1 MIQENNI
8 PIELRELKQWVLWK
22 LEDKNGKPTKI
33 PYTISNKK
41 ADTTN
46 SDTWESF
53 DNVVQA
59 YKSGGYSGI
68 GFVFS
73 KDDDY
78 VGIDFDHCINDK
90 GILAAEV
97 AKIVNKAKSYTE
109 VSHSGKGIHIIICGG
124 LDKAFKRKEIELYSH
139 SRYFTFTGNRIC
151 TVKNITENQKLID
164 ELLLQYAPKKNNEKK
179 KEEIQTGAELQDAEI
194 KKLLE
199 KAFCSKQDFKIE
211 ALYEGNWQDLYSSQS
226 EADQALCN
234 YLAFWLNKN
243 PSNIDKAFRESGL
256 YREKWEREDYRATTI
271 EKSIYSCEESYQEYI
286 EKVQAQHMNIW
297 AENNCYKKKAKN
309 GYTVISNFIIKPI
322 RFIECI
328 DNADMSVLECQ
339 LITDDNHVIIKQYK
353 ASDFDNT
360 QNFDKAT
367 NDFRTKFTGNVSD
380 LKNIKVMAFNEVEH
394 EIQAFSYGGVQ
405 YLNNEWY
412 YLDDKGGFNSKG
424 QKIDNIILYNESSII
439 KSSLSQIQAINKEEI
454 KELSKYLFNFN
465 SPEIAINIMGYVGA
479 IFMKEKLKRLNI
491 KFSHM
496 FNSGES
502 GAGKSETL
510 ENIIVPILNID
521 NGIMSADGCTKFVL
535 EKLMNSNNTLPVII
549 EEYKPG
555 FVDNYKLRLISGI
568 MRNSYDG
575 HESLRG
581 NEKLNIDSNK
591 LRSSIILCGESSS
604 DETAVIER
612 SLLLTFS
619 KRDSGVEERTKAY
632 EYLKRNTELLNKL
645 GRGLAETSLI
655 LSVDD
660 INNMYAKCKNH
671 IDNNIKVDRVRNT
684 GVITSMGIILLQ
696 CLYERLGLSFEKETK
711 LSNDD
716 IFNYINHN
724 LIDENLNGNSYTK
737 SIIDI
742 TLEHINDMFRK
753 INCDYDTKYARV
765 MQDDVTGK
773 NILAIQLKSV
783 YTEFYKY
790 IKEYNLPNKFLEWR
804 DFQKQLQ
811 KADYYIIHNKTVKF
825 SLGVGQGKIDKKCFK
840 LDLDILQAKEI
851 EIDNI
856 RQYAETE

>member
-8 PIELRELKQWVLWK
+8 PVELRKLKQWVLWK
-22 LEDKNGKPTKI
+22 LEYKNGKPTKI
-33 PYTISNKK
+33 PYAISGKK

-73 KDDDY
+73 KDDNY
-78 VGIDFDHCINDK
+78 VGIDFDDCINDK
-90 GILAAEV
+90 GILNADI
-97 AKIVNKAKSYTE
+97 AKIIDKAKSYAE
-109 VSHSGKGIHIIICGG
+109 ASQSGKGIHIIVRGG
-124 LDKAFKRKEIELYSH
+124 LDKAFKRKEIEVYSH
-139 SRYFTFTGNRIC
+139 SRYFTFTGKRIGK
-151 TVKNITENQKLID
+151 VESVIENQQLID
-164 ELLLQYAPKKNNEKK
+164 ELLLHYAPKKNNEKK
-179 KEEIQTGAELQDAEI
+179 KQEVKAGTELQDAEI
-194 KKLLE
+194 KKILE
-199 KAFCSKQDFKIE
+199 RAFCSKQFAKVE
-211 ALYEGNWQDLYSSQS
+211 SLYDGNWQGLYSSQS

-243 PSNIDKAFRESGL
+243 PSNIDRAFRESGL
-256 YREKWEREDYRATTI
+256 YREKWEREDYRAATI
-271 EKSIYSCEESYQEYI
+271 EKAIYSCEESYQEYI
-286 EKVQAQHMNIW
+286 ERVQAHHMNIW

-339 LITDDNHVIIKQYK
+339 LITNDNYVIIKQYK

-367 NDFRTKFTGNVSD
+367 NDFRTKFTGNASD
-380 LKNIKVMAFNEVEH
+380 LKTIKVMAFNEVEQ

-424 QKIDNIILYNESSII
+424 HRAENIILYNESSII
-439 KSSLSQIQAINKEEI
+439 KSSLSQIDAINKEELI
-454 KELSKYLFNFN
+454 ELSKYLFNFN
-465 SPEIAINIMGYVGA
+465 SLEIVINIMGYVSSL
-479 IFMKEKLKRLNI
+479 FMKEKLKRLNI

-510 ENIIVPILNID
+510 ENIIIPILNID
-521 NGIMSADGCTKFVL
+521 GGIMSADGCTKFVL
-535 EKLMNSNNTLPVII
+535 EKLMNSNNTIPVII

-555 FVDNYKLRLISGI
+555 FVDNYKLKLISGI

-604 DETAVIER
+604 DETAIIER

-619 KRDSGVEERTKAY
+619 KRDSDVEERTRAY
-632 EYLKRNTELLNKL
+632 EYLKNNAELLNKL
-645 GRGLAETSLI
+645 GRGLAETALMLSLDEVKSI
-655 LSVDD
+655 YD
-660 INNMYAKCKNH
+660 KCKNH

-696 CLYERLGLSFEKETK
+696 CLYERLGLNFEKEIK

-716 IFNYINHN
+716 IFKFINNN
-724 LIDENLNGNSYTK
+724 LIDENLDGNSYTK

-742 TLEHINDMFRK
+742 TLEYINQMFRK
-753 INCDYDTKYARV
+753 VNCDYETKYARV
-765 MQDDVTGK
+765 IKGQFIGK
-773 NILAIQLKSV
+773 NILAIQLRPV
-783 YTEFYKY
+783 YIEFRKY
-790 IKEYNLPNKFLEWR
+790 IKEYNIPDKFLEYK

-811 KADYYIIHNKTVKF
+811 KADYYISHNKTVKF
-825 SLGVGQGKIDKKCFK
+825 SLGVGGNMVDKKCFK
-840 LDLDILQAKEI
+840 LDIDIIQDKGI

-856 RQYAETE
+856 IQYAEA

>member
-1 MIQENNI
+1 M
-8 PIELRELKQWVLWK
+8 
-22 LEDKNGKPTKI
+22 
-33 PYTISNKK
+33 
-41 ADTTN
+41 
-46 SDTWESF
+46 ES
-53 DNVVQA
+53 
-59 YKSGGYSGI
+59 
-68 GFVFS
+68 
-73 KDDDY
+73 
-78 VGIDFDHCINDK
+78 
-90 GILAAEV
+90 
-97 AKIVNKAKSYTE
+97 
-109 VSHSGKGIHIIICGG
+109 
-124 LDKAFKRKEIELYSH
+124 LY
-139 SRYFTFTGNRIC
+139 N
-151 TVKNITENQKLID
+151 
-164 ELLLQYAPKKNNEKK
+164 
-179 KEEIQTGAELQDAEI
+179 
-194 KKLLE
+194 
-199 KAFCSKQDFKIE
+199 
-211 ALYEGNWQDLYSSQS
+211 GNWQGLYSSQS

-243 PSNIDKAFRESGL
+243 PNNIDKAFRESGL
-256 YREKWEREDYRATTI
+256 YREKWERQDYRVTTI
-271 EKSIYSCEESYQEYI
+271 EKAIHLCEESYQEYI
-286 EKVQAQHMNIW
+286 EKVQAQHTNIW

-309 GYTVISNFIIKPI
+309 GYTVISNFIIKPT

-339 LITDDNHVIIKQYK
+339 LITDYNHVIIKQYK

-367 NDFRTKFTGNVSD
+367 NDFRTKFTGNASD
-380 LKNIKVMAFNEVEH
+380 LKNIKVMAFNEVKQK
-394 EIQAFSYGGVQ
+394 IQAFSYGGAH

-439 KSSLSQIQAINKEEI
+439 KSSLSQIDAINKEEL

-465 SPEIAINIMGYVGA
+465 SPEIVINIMGYVSSL
-479 IFMKEKLKRLNI
+479 FMKEKLKRLNI

-555 FVDNYKLRLISGI
+555 FVDNYKLKLISGI

-581 NEKLNIDSNK
+581 NEKLNIDSNT

-604 DETAVIER
+604 DETAVVER

-632 EYLKRNTELLNKL
+632 KYLKSNTELLNKL

-655 LSVDD
+655 LSIDD
-660 INNMYAKCKNH
+660 IKNMYTKCKNH

-696 CLYERLGLSFEKETK
+696 CLYERLGLDFVKETK

-716 IFNYINHN
+716 IFKHINHN

-742 TLEHINDMFRK
+742 TLEHINQMFRK
-753 INCDYDTKYARV
+753 VNCDYETKYARIIK
-765 MQDDVTGK
+765 DPFTKK
-773 NILAIQLKSV
+773 NILAIQLRPV
-783 YTEFYKY
+783 YIEFCKY
-790 IKEYNLPNKFLEWR
+790 IKDYSLPNKFLEWG

-811 KADYYIIHNKTVKF
+811 KADYYISHNKTVKF
-825 SLGVGQGKIDKKCFK
+825 SLGVGGNMVDKKCFK
-840 LDLDILQAKEI
+840 LDLDILRAKEI

-856 RQYAETE
+856 VQYAET